1 MTDLKTK
8 NAGSSL
14 SQFVI
19 CHLSFVIGKACALPS
34 AQLISHREIQLPPNG
49 GRDDAGERKVL
60 YEDSKD
66 CRLNLSRFVSS
77 QFHRLR
83 RRVWRRRPLWWRRGW
98 WGRPL
103 LGRGGLGGGALWRR
117 RGLVGG
123 AFSAPRCRLVV
134 GCTWFYLGYLR
145 LGS

>member
-34 AQLISHREIQLPPNG
+34 ARLIPHREIQLPPIG

-66 CRLNLSRFVSS
+66 CRLNLSRFISS
-77 QFHRLR
+77 QFDRLR
-83 RRVWRRRPLWWRRGW
+83 RRRPLWWRRVRW
-98 WGRPL
+98 RRP
-103 LGRGGLGGGALWRR
+103 WRR
-117 RGLVGG
+117 RVWWGW
-123 AFSAPRCRLVV
+123 
-134 GCTWFYLGYLR
+134 TLR
-145 LGS
+145 WWRTLQWRWTLW